1 MFFLVRRFTDLYP
14 PDTWKRKDRN
24 NRGDKKNRPVGLC
37 RYTFCERIADVHHLA
52 PIITERGRERKL
64 NQTAL

>member
-24 NRGDKKNRPVGLC
+24 NRGDKKNRPLGLC

-52 PIITERGRERKL
+52 PIIP
-64 NQTAL
+64 

>member
-24 NRGDKKNRPVGLC
+24 NRGDKK
-37 RYTFCERIADVHHLA
+37 IALWGYVDTRSA
-52 PIITERGRERKL
+52 NASPMCIIWH
-64 NQTAL
+64 Q